1 MTIVWD
7 LRVPGQD
14 SIMSAV
20 YKSRP
25 LFDELPLRKGDP
37 PFSAW
42 GLYGLDDELGTL
54 NLLTPEVVAEAAKEV
69 RMGVRIGLD
78 LPINYIA
85 EPSHGRQK
93 LTHKVIRQGT
103 NAVHDDA
110 IQMNTQVNSKF
121 LLESQ
126 VIYS

>member
-1 MTIVWD
+1 
-7 LRVPGQD
+7 
-14 SIMSAV
+14 MSTV
-20 YKSRP
+20 RRERP
-25 LFDELPLRKGDP
+25 PFEALPLRKGDP

-54 NLLTPEVVAEAAKEV
+54 NLLTPEIVAEAARDV
-69 RMGVRIGLD
+69 RTGVRIGLD

-110 IQMNTQVNSKF
+110 IEMNTQVH
-121 LLESQ
+121 LEAPTA
-126 VIYS
+126 